1 MALQTH
7 ACWGRPL
14 SVYVESFGGEEIQTR
29 VDLTEDTR
37 HLAEAAIE
45 RIAHVTPN
53 RTDHGVTLLELQTI
67 LVYTRSQLVTSYISF
82 SSPSLTEGCIYLMAQ
97 ISVAGKTSPFSYEYG
112 YLCFR
117 IMTISIGIGLLQ
129 NSIGAEYTLA
139 NMVLDPNTPLIHTLS
154 RHVAQLTEGAISH
167 GGGQGRETY
176 NCGIGWSRCSDH
188 PKQQPE
194 VVSRA
199 AIGSLLETLW
209 EDRESF
215 LKAMGSTISPE
226 LSGVIYVLWR
236 YVIYERAYLVAT
248 PDQGKVF
255 MLLSSL
261 NYENS
266 KIWNSSPKHNQ
277 LGDSKQI
284 IRAFATQ
291 IMRPKS
297 PLPLGHFPNALN
309 FIHRHSLPGCE
320 EEAPLLI
327 GAIISQIWDQ
337 FLAYDG
343 TKERGKLV
351 DVISN
356 VFNWFRYVIFA
367 AGGHSKKLRSPI
379 SGMLEPFATSRSNQP
394 LMLRIIDTVIQSELL
409 SLIGRIMLS
418 LVPTV
423 DPRPTRDVVRN
434 GTFFKSSEDLFKNL
448 SQIVPTHALVKLS
461 EPYMHEWWRFY
472 QHLGFLEELAVGS
485 ARALFY
491 DFCIR
496 IWTRLRES
504 LGHLSLT
511 ATVGLCTSAK
521 SVPKSGIAVPGAK
534 RGEYDGSENL
544 FYEEADFALWFIGI
558 GFMAAAKGPAGI
570 VLTSRTTLLFGPNL
584 RFVAN
589 RRFFI

>member
-14 SVYVESFGGEEIQTR
+14 GVYVESFGEEEIWTR
-29 VDLTEDTR
+29 VDLAGDTR
-37 HLAEAAIE
+37 RLAEAAIE
-45 RIAHVTPN
+45 RIARVTPN
-53 RTDHGVTLLELQTI
+53 QTDHGVTLSELRTI
-67 LVYTRSQLVTSYISF
+67 LVYTRSQLVTSYMSF

-97 ISVAGKTSPFSYEYG
+97 ISVAGKTSPFTYEYG

-129 NSIGAEYTLA
+129 NSIGAEYAIA
-139 NMVLDPNTPLIHTLS
+139 NMVLDPNTPPIHTLS
-154 RHVAQLTEGAISH
+154 RHVAQITEGAISH
-167 GGGQGRETY
+167 GGGQGKETY

-188 PKQQPE
+188 PKRQPE

-199 AIGSLLETLW
+199 AVGSLLEILW

-215 LKAMGSTISPE
+215 LKAMGSTVSPE

-236 YVIYERAYLVAT
+236 YVIYERYLQESPKSKRSIIHFIEIFWRAYLVAT

-277 LGDSKQI
+277 LEDSKQI
-284 IRAFATQ
+284 IRAFTTQ

-327 GAIISQIWDQ
+327 SAVISQMWDH

-343 TKERGKLV
+343 TNERGKLV
-351 DVISN
+351 DIISN
-356 VFNWFRYVIFA
+356 VFNWF
-367 AGGHSKKLRSPI
+367 
-379 SGMLEPFATSRSNQP
+379 SGMLEPFTTSRSNQP
-394 LMLRIIDTVIQSELL
+394 LMLRIIDTVIENELF

-418 LVPTV
+418 LVPIV

-434 GTFFKSSEDLFKNL
+434 GTFFKASEDLFKNL
-448 SQIVPTHALVKLS
+448 SRIVPTHALIKLS

-472 QHLGFLEELAVGS
+472 QHLRFLEELAASRVP
-485 ARALFY
+485 
-491 DFCIR
+491 
-496 IWTRLRES
+496 WTS
-504 LGHLSLT
+504 F
-511 ATVGLCTSAK
+511 A
-521 SVPKSGIAVPGAK
+521 
-534 RGEYDGSENL
+534 DGDCGGM
-544 FYEEADFALWFIGI
+544 YE
-558 GFMAAAKGPAGI
+558 
-570 VLTSRTTLLFGPNL
+570 R
-584 RFVAN
+584 
-589 RRFFI
+589 